1 MDSLNWFR
9 TDLTREQAE
18 IELENKP
25 EGTYLVRSSV
35 HAGSKYVLSVVAPQQ
50 TVHIV
55 IDENQGKYFIK
66 SNYQQ
71 RRRLAKNDASVE
83 SGSRS
88 RSPSHHKLMSASSL
102 TNTSNVSSST
112 ISSSSNNS
120 LNDDITQFNNN
131 NKDSFAANKFATLT
145 DLIVYYSK
153 NILQIN
159 HKSWNVVLK
168 LPAFLNQSTK
178 F

>member
-18 IELENKP
+18 IELEKKP

-50 TVHIV
+50 IVHIV
-55 IDENQGKYFIK
+55 IDESQGKYFIK

-83 SGSRS
+83 SSSRS

-112 ISSSSNNS
+112 SSNNS
-120 LNDDITQFNNN
+120 LNDDMTQLNNN
-131 NKDSFAANKFATLT
+131 NKDSLATSKFATLT

-153 NILQIN
+153 NVLQIN
-159 HKSWNVVLK
+159 NKSWNVVLN
-168 LPAFLNQSTK
+168 LPAFLDQSTK